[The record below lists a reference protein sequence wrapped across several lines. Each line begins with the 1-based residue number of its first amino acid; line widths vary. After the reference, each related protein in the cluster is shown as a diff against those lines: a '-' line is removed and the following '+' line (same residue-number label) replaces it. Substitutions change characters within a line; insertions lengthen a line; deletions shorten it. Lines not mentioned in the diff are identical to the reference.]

1 MAQCPI
7 CNGKIYL
14 MEGVKTQDGSICS
27 ECARIVS
34 SPKNYTTEKIR
45 SFWKKNHTRWTTFKE
60 TKVLHSPGSLNI
72 SVDEKHRYFLFGR
85 GKGNNQEKVVYSF
98 DEVDSYE
105 FITIK
110 GETVTHKKGILT
122 RAVVGGML
130 AGAAGAVIG
139 GATAGSVVETTPDR
153 TKIKVHLTTAFGK
166 VCEISPSN
174 CPYPE
179 GFTDFLDR
187 CIYGDVYDDRQ
198 SKAASA
204 VAPTVSPSAAD
215 EILKYKALLD
225 QGIITEEEFQAKKS
239 KLLDL

>member
-7 CNGKIYL
+7 CNGKIYF

-27 ECARIVS
+27 ECAHIVS

-45 SFWKKNHTRWTTFKE
+45 SFWNKNHTRWMNFKE
-60 TKVLHSPGSLNI
+60 TKVLHSPESMNI
-72 SVDEKHRYFLFGR
+72 SIDETHRYFLFGR

-105 FITIK
+105 YITIK
-110 GETVTHKKGILT
+110 GETVTRKKGVLT

-139 GATAGSVVETTPDR
+139 GATAGSVTETTPDR
-153 TKIKVHLTTAFGK
+153 TKIRVHLNTIAGK
-166 VCEISPSN
+166 VCETSAN
-174 CPYPE
+174 YPYPM

-187 CIYGDVYDDRQ
+187 CIYGDSCNNEQ
-198 SKAASA
+198 QQT
-204 VAPTVSPSAAD
+204 VAHSTAD
-215 EILKYKALLD
+215 EILKYKSLLD
-225 QGIITEEEFQAKKS
+225 NGIISEEEFQAKKTQ
-239 KLLDL
+239 LLGL